1 MLRCCTLYTALVVP
15 YMEFNCILIYI
26 YIYTYTHTRKYT
38 ECTAYTHKHTHT
50 VCAQCK
56 IALWMTTFKPDTW
69 HSQVLQSRSKLKG
82 PKFSRELCQKTSPEN
97 FVPASNRQEILTH
110 WESLIENFRA
120 TPLSLARVV
129 PCLSGQP
136 WTRCFACSWNQSPYL
151 QMLRLSTRQGN
162 FEICSGAF
170 NKRAPRW
177 TAAVL
182 PIREAREA
190 RECRRR

>member
-1 MLRCCTLYTALVVP
+1 M
-15 YMEFNCILIYI
+15 YI
-26 YIYTYTHTRKYT
+26 YIHTHTHANTLSARH
-38 ECTAYTHKHTHT
+38 THTDKHTHT
-50 VCAQCK
+50 VWAQCK
-56 IALWMTTFKPDTW
+56 IALWMTTFKRDTW

-82 PKFSRELCQKTSPEN
+82 PKFSRELCQKASPEN

-110 WESLIENFRA
+110 WESLIENLRA

-136 WTRCFACSWNQSPYL
+136 RTRCFACSWNQSRYL

-170 NKRAPRW
+170 NKRAPWW